1 MNVSRRAACG
11 KVDPNDKMNKSQIY
25 ITSAGFKNHFSYQ
38 KQIQLLVWQ
47 IVRPDDAMI
56 MGGSWRTPV
65 YMGLLDRGFVNDL
78 KADGGPS
85 VSAGRDF
92 SSFSYWGCARKVA

>member
-1 MNVSRRAACG
+1 MNVNRSTPMG
-11 KVDPNDKMNKSQIY
+11 KVDPNDRMNKSQIY
-25 ITSAGFKNHFSYQ
+25 ITSAGFKSHFSYK

-47 IVRPDDAMI
+47 MLREDKSFV

-78 KADGGPS
+78 KADGGPKCQCRKKFFQYFLL
-85 VSAGRDF
+85 GF
-92 SSFSYWGCARKVA
+92 SNS